1 MTLIWNPPLL
11 EAVRCSWQTDECC
24 GFFFSP
30 SYFDSLAPARSPFG
44 LRLCRSAPAGS
55 ILLSNVQILLLN
67 FAVSIVGTVESLWRY
82 PVKSMRGE
90 EMEEMFAGYPGVYGD
105 RLFAFESSAAPK
117 GFPFFTGRDQREMI
131 RYRARF
137 RNPEKAARPVNVGEA
152 EKLSPNL
159 NPISADASE
168 LMVDVET
175 PNGKTFAIDDP
186 ALIDNLRSNIEGN
199 HELTLLRS
207 DKAITDCR
215 PLSIFA
221 VQTAKRLG
229 EETGGAVDKRRFR
242 ANIYVDLPSSNGFA
256 EDKFVGRS
264 LRIGSR
270 VTVAVLQRDARCMM
284 ITLDPDTAE
293 KTPAILKAVAQAHE
307 GMAGVYGAVLT
318 EGMIRKG
325 DPVELLG

>member
-1 MTLIWNPPLL
+1 M
-11 EAVRCSWQTDECC
+11 
-24 GFFFSP
+24 
-30 SYFDSLAPARSPFG
+30 
-44 LRLCRSAPAGS
+44 S
-55 ILLSNVQILLLN
+55 II
-67 FAVSIVGTVESLWRY
+67 GRVESLWRY

-105 RLFAFESSAAPK
+105 RLFAFESSANPK
-117 GFPFFTGRDQREMI
+117 GFPFFTGRDQRQMI

-159 NPISADASE
+159 NPISADVSE

-175 PNGKTFAIDDP
+175 PDGKTFAIDDP
-186 ALIDNLRSNIEGN
+186 ALIDDLRSNIEGN
-199 HELTLLRS
+199 HKLTLLRS

-229 EETGGAVDKRRFR
+229 EETGVAVDKRRFR

-307 GMAGVYGAVLT
+307 GMAGVYGAVLV

-325 DPVELLG
+325 DSVELLD